1 MKTKLF
7 VLISLLTLLVISCG
21 EDEKETV
28 SVDIQI
34 LASPDTLLI
43 SDSELKEIFLTTQP
57 KGKVDFVVSQSPSW
71 LELEIESGQLDG
83 SIMPIEVSPVIDNLD
98 EGVYE
103 GDIDIVTDAA
113 GKASV
118 HVILDVA
125 GHPNMG
131 INVDKLV
138 IDEDSPQV
146 ELVIENIGTGV
157 LEWQFEAVPEWI
169 NVSVSQGYLTKGEKS
184 SVIVTGIFTGLDV
197 GTHSDVLN
205 ISSNSETSVDEIN
218 VEINVP
224 EYLAMEAISSSLLFD
239 YYENTKLLV
248 LRNTGNAEINWSL
261 LSIPAYLNASITSG
275 AIAIEDSVKIEVEVD
290 RSQMSNGE
298 HLSEIIIEDEN
309 QVQYKVETIVK
320 HMIGMEAVNNSLFFD
335 YFDDTQTLILKNIG
349 SAEIT
354 WSLVSIED
362 YLNLSST
369 SGTIAVGDS
378 VEIEVVVDRD
388 QMSNGEYESEII
400 FEDQNQVQSKVEVLV
415 NNYAST
421 KKMLDYTVVDAEY
434 SKITNKLIFVSSEQ
448 TICVYD
454 PDTEGINSLSLSYL
468 PTCVSV
474 SLDGSK
480 AAVGHDGKVSYVD
493 LASLSLVSTR
503 DISCSA
509 LDIVLG
515 NNNWAYIFPIKDQW
529 ENIRCIDLD
538 DENSGE
544 TLHTGNSIYAGTKAK
559 LHPSGKYI
567 YGADNGLSPS
577 DLEKYDIQSGT
588 AAYLYDSPY
597 HGDYNIGG
605 DLWFSEDG
613 LRVFTKGGTVFKTSE
628 IKEQDML
635 YNGTIQLES
644 EVSYYNASIESLD
657 HSEASKSLF
666 VISSGEGWDTNNKP
680 YLYVYNSDNLV
691 FKERIS
697 LEGYMVEDNQGS
709 GTVYE
714 AEPFFVFS
722 NSNGTKAI
730 VLTKA
735 IGSGMIKEW
744 AIQTFDINN

>member
-7 VLISLLTLLVISCG
+7 VLISLVILLITSCG
-21 EDEKETV
+21 EDEKEKV
-28 SVDIQI
+28 PIDIQI

-43 SDSELKEIFLTTQP
+43 NDDEIKDVFLSTQP

-71 LELEIESGQLDG
+71 LELEKESGQLDG
-83 SIMPIEVSPVIDNLD
+83 SIMPIEVSPIIDNLD

-113 GKASV
+113 GKASI
-118 HVILDVA
+118 HVILDVD
-125 GHPNMG
+125 GHPKMDV
-131 INVDKLV
+131 NVDQLV
-138 IDEDSPQV
+138 IDEDNPQV
-146 ELVIENIGTGV
+146 ELVIENTGTGV
-157 LEWQFEAVPEWI
+157 LEWQLEEIPEWI
-169 NVSVSQGYLTKGEKS
+169 NVSISQGYLTKGEKS
-184 SVIVTGIFTGLDV
+184 SIIVTGIFTGLTV
-197 GTHSDVLN
+197 GSHSAVLN
-205 ISSNSETSVDEIN
+205 FSSNSETSVDEIN
-218 VEINVP
+218 VEIIVP
-224 EYLAMEAISSSLLFD
+224 EYVAMEPTNSRLLFD
-239 YYENTKLLV
+239 YFENTKLLV

-261 LSIPAYLNASITSG
+261 HSVADYLNASKTSG
-275 AIAIEDSVKIEVEVD
+275 SIAIGDSVKIEVEVD
-290 RSQMSNGE
+290 RN
-298 HLSEIIIEDEN
+298 
-309 QVQYKVETIVK
+309 
-320 HMIGMEAVNNSLFFD
+320 
-335 YFDDTQTLILKNIG
+335 
-349 SAEIT
+349 
-354 WSLVSIED
+354 
-362 YLNLSST
+362 
-369 SGTIAVGDS
+369 
-378 VEIEVVVDRD
+378 
-388 QMSNGEYESEII
+388 QMSNGEYVSEII
-400 FEDQNQVQSKVEVLV
+400 FEDQNQVKSKVEVV
-415 NNYAST
+415 VKHYAST
-421 KKMLDYTVVDAEY
+421 KKILDYTVVDAEY
-434 SKITNKLIFVSSEQ
+434 SKITNKLIFVSSEH

-454 PDTEGINSLSLSYL
+454 SETEAISSLNLSYL

-480 AAVGHDGKVSYVD
+480 AVVGHDGKVSYVD

-515 NNNWAYIFPIKDQW
+515 DNNWAYVFPIKDQW
-529 ENIRCIDLD
+529 EDIRCIDLD

-544 TLHTGNSIYAGTKAK
+544 TLHTGYSIYAGTKAK

-567 YGADNGLSPS
+567 YGADNGSSPS
-577 DLEKYDIQSGT
+577 DLEKYDIQGGT
-588 AAYLYDSPY
+588 AVYLYDSPY

-644 EVSYYNASIESLD
+644 EVSYYNARIQGLD

-666 VISSGEGWDTNNKP
+666 VISSGEGWDASNKP

-691 FKERIS
+691 FKERID

-714 AEPFFVFS
+714 AEPYFVFS
-722 NSNGTKAI
+722 KSDGTKAI

-744 AIQTFDINN
+744 AIQTFDVNN